1 MLEKKIH
8 GPCPLALYIFVGKR
22 KTNKMISL
30 VHMNLQI
37 HLVFPR
43 RDIECYERLNKGSQS
58 SLERW
63 VI

>member
-8 GPCPLALYIFVGKR
+8 SPCPLALYIFVGKR

-30 VHMNLQI
+30 VHVNLQI
-37 HLVFPR
+37 NLVFPR
-43 RDIECYERLNKGSQS
+43 RDIEGHKRLNKGSQC

-63 VI
+63 VT